1 MGSALI
7 ETNPSTSPNLK
18 PLLGENYELI
28 LNQSMRNLLDE
39 FHKGTSDFSHFVPVF
54 FELMQA
60 RVDPRLESIWVYTAL
75 SFRSRTSAKGDI
87 LNRVAV
93 VKDLFQLLSACSGS
107 SSSSKSIALLA
118 PVVFEVYRLLFD
130 LSGKELSSKRDKKVV
145 KEIGSLIEVILGY
158 ISVCSSG
165 GSNEDNGLDGSI
177 KCLDDLIRVWMYDG
191 EGKEGV
197 AAFFPLVSA
206 EISRQFGGGECD
218 VDSLA
223 GVVIAEAF
231 LLKMC
236 MYCRVGVPR
245 VDLEK
250 ELRSWAVASIAGFQN
265 YYFYETVVKM
275 LLELALP
282 VTSLLSSEDE
292 VVLRK
297 ILYDAVILADYSFLN
312 PEREIKLPV
321 ERLHR
326 LALTQLIVTHEAIE
340 FLREHGDR
348 EKPISYV
355 NAFSSSHLS
364 SQLIKWVSNQIVME
378 GKVNR
383 PNGSSPK
390 ALIKWL
396 LNLEGQGIRI
406 FDDSI
411 SRYRAKLVLDISK
424 VDYEQPVGRANFKKL
439 DDDLLFY
446 VDKKREEEDGN
457 KEDKETD
464 DSMSAAFVSAART
477 MKLAEKDGERK
488 RKKGSS
494 IEKKKQIK
502 FRKYKLHDNSNSER
516 ESSHFLDDGLS
527 SGSEIEN
534 PLSDDEDM
542 EVKEE

>member
-18 PLLGENYELI
+18 PLLGENYELT
-28 LNQSMRNLLDE
+28 LNQSIRNLLDE
-39 FHKGTSDFSHFVPVF
+39 FHKGTSDLSHFVPVF

-75 SFRSRTSAKGDI
+75 SFRSRTSAKGEV

-206 EISRQFGGGECD
+206 EISGQFGGGECD

-312 PEREIKLPV
+312 PERAIKLPV

-326 LALTQLIVTHEAIE
+326 LALTRLIVTHEAIE

-348 EKPISYV
+348 VKPISYV

-364 SQLIKWVSNQIVME
+364 SQLTKWVSNQIVME

-424 VDYEQPVGRANFKKL
+424 VDYEQPVGRADFKKL

-446 VDKKREEEDGN
+446 FDKREEEDGN

-516 ESSHFLDDGLS
+516 ESSHFHDDGLS

>member
-1 MGSALI
+1 M
-7 ETNPSTSPNLK
+7 
-18 PLLGENYELI
+18 
-28 LNQSMRNLLDE
+28 
-39 FHKGTSDFSHFVPVF
+39 
-54 FELMQA
+54 
-60 RVDPRLESIWVYTAL
+60 
-75 SFRSRTSAKGDI
+75 
-87 LNRVAV
+87 
-93 VKDLFQLLSACSGS
+93 
-107 SSSSKSIALLA
+107 
-118 PVVFEVYRLLFD
+118 
-130 LSGKELSSKRDKKVV
+130 
-145 KEIGSLIEVILGY
+145 
-158 ISVCSSG
+158 
-165 GSNEDNGLDGSI
+165 
-177 KCLDDLIRVWMYDG
+177 
-191 EGKEGV
+191 
-197 AAFFPLVSA
+197 SA

-364 SQLIKWVSNQIVME
+364 SQLIKWVPNQIVME

-424 VDYEQPVGRANFKKL
+424 VDYEQPVGRADFKKL

-516 ESSHFLDDGLS
+516 ESSHFHDDGLS